1 MLHQSSSG
9 PFPGPNSLTVTF
21 CKQFKRTIFFNWI
34 RYESK
39 DAMGFATQ
47 GRIMPHQPSGR
58 PSIHKVVT
66 GVFPGSVLRLKPGF
80 EGLS

>member
-9 PFPGPNSLTVTF
+9 PFPGPNYLTVTF
-21 CKQFKRTIFFNWI
+21 CKQFMRTIFFNWI

-58 PSIHKVVT
+58 PSIHRNPWLTFK
-66 GVFPGSVLRLKPGF
+66 GNP
-80 EGLS
+80 